1 MATGIGG
8 TGVVTLNQVL
18 ATAAFLDGLGVTGLD
33 QTGLSQKAG
42 PVVSHLRL
50 WTQDPDGSSAVGEES
65 ADLLLALDLLVATD
79 PQHLVRAS
87 AGRTVTV
94 ASTSLVPTA
103 GMVRGESAA
112 PDLATLLGAVR
123 ERTRPGRLTT
133 VDTVALATALFG
145 DGVAANLIAL
155 GAAYQAGALP
165 LQAASINRAIEVNGV
180 AVERNQAAFRA
191 GGWPCTIPRSSRP
204 PGVPGSCAGSPTRRG
219 WRPCASSPPSAAC
232 PTERPPSGPSGSP
245 PSWPPT
251 RTPGLPPAISTW

>member
-1 MATGIGG
+1 M
-8 TGVVTLNQVL
+8 
-18 ATAAFLDGLGVTGLD
+18 
-33 QTGLSQKAG
+33 
-42 PVVSHLRL
+42 SHLRL

-112 PDLATLLGAVR
+112 PDLTTLLGAVR

-145 DGVAANLIAL
+145 DGVAANLIARL
-155 GAAYQAGALP
+155 IERYHWIAYIGLIVI
-165 LQAASINRAIEVNGV
+165 LYV
-180 AVERNQAAFRA
+180 
-191 GGWPCTIPRSSRP
+191 
-204 PGVPGSCAGSPTRRG
+204 AGSMIHEGFVDPKVGLGQLLG
-219 WRPCASSPPSAAC
+219 W
-232 PTERPPSGPSGSP
+232 
-245 PSWPPT
+245 
-251 RTPGLPPAISTW
+251 I